1 MHLEAEVQKR
11 KIQVGEA
18 DGPVESVDT
27 CVDLER
33 SVHIDGKVAAAPQ
46 VHRGLVVGPAWSGG
60 AALVYRSQ
68 GLVEAIVLD
77 SQRRAGSATGIPERI
92 LKDRDLRQAHLKAEA
107 EGLRADELAGAVI
120 AEVVAKRQ
128 RTRMLSFIFPVA
140 PFLFSTAFWELLAPV
155 VCFARK
161 SHA

>member
-92 LKDRDLRQAHLKAEA
+92 LKDLRQAHLKAEA
-107 EGLRADELAGAVI
+107 EGLRADELAGTVI
-120 AEVVAKRQ
+120 AEVTVVAKRQ

>member
-46 VHRGLVVGPAWSGG
+46 VHRGLVVGLAWSGG

-92 LKDRDLRQAHLKAEA
+92 LKDLRQAHLKAEA
-107 EGLRADELAGAVI
+107 EGLRADELAGTVI

>member
-92 LKDRDLRQAHLKAEA
+92 LKDLRQAHLKAEA
-107 EGLRADELAGAVI
+107 EGLRADELAGTVI

-155 VCFARK
+155 CVALK